1 MKKCLAILVS
11 LALTGTCTVSAF
23 GWGNDG
29 HETVGK
35 IASLRI
41 KQKTAQRLAKI
52 LKPGDTLANMS
63 TWADTVKDRMNTTD
77 PDPDTNAFL
86 QDMVHNERNR
96 EWHFVDLPLGCTN
109 YQTCHG
115 FTPDHDI
122 VHLINICIR
131 TLQGQPD
138 PNQPLSE
145 RNALRLLIHF
155 IGDLHQPL
163 HVGVGFIDANGPN
176 QTILLATDPE
186 IIRQRSLPHDRGG
199 NQLIIDNDR
208 KNLHSFWDFDLVE
221 SLMVVTNKPTSDRLG
236 LFLRQTVAPQ
246 QNWLPQGSIDIW
258 AAAWATDSL
267 RLSRDHT
274 YRSVRIVRQRTI
286 PVLRDG
292 QPLIRDGKPVTQI
305 VYDITRPTNYK
316 AVNRENVRRQLAKAG
331 FRLAKLLDAIYAE

>member
-186 IIRQRSLPHDRGG
+186 IIRQRGLPHDRGG

-246 QNWLPQGSIDIW
+246 QNWLPQGSIDTW

>member
-246 QNWLPQGSIDIW
+246 QNWLPQGSIDTW

>member
-176 QTILLATDPE
+176 NTILLATDPE